1 MSKTHLGLPAEQAEG
16 GTRTSDAQTR
26 EAMRNA
32 PAMTF
37 EFGIFDSFDQGDSTP
52 GQVIANRL
60 DFAVEA
66 EKAGIAHYHVT
77 EHHGTPLSVCPSPN
91 LFLAALS
98 QRTTRMR
105 IGALVH
111 VLPMYDPLRLAE
123 EIAVLDQLTG
133 GRLDVGVGSGVSPY
147 ELSYFGID
155 AGQARARY
163 AETLKAVT
171 QALTTGRMRHAGTLL
186 RDYDVELSV
195 GPVQRPHPPLW
206 YASSNT
212 ATAEWAAAN
221 GVNFVGRWND
231 GGFIPAA
238 SAYWDATNTT
248 TTTARIGTAAH
259 VYIGRTD
266 AEAVERFRKAND
278 VFARQLLK
286 LWHDNGNHNADHLY
300 DTDRTMANGNALVG
314 SAETVAA
321 RLAAQVSQAPVNYF
335 EATLAFGDLTPG
347 EATAN
352 LTAFAET
359 VMPAV
364 RAAFRARVAGDG
376 DPGR

>member
-1 MSKTHLGLPAEQAEG
+1 MTD
-16 GTRTSDAQTR
+16 TSR
-26 EAMRNA
+26 
-32 PAMTF
+32 TF

-66 EKAGIAHYHVT
+66 ERAGIAHYHVT

-98 QRTTRMR
+98 QRTRTMR
-105 IGALVH
+105 IGVLVN
-111 VLPMYDPLRLAE
+111 VLPMHDPLRLAE
-123 EIAVLDQLTG
+123 EIATLDQLTG

-147 ELSYFGID
+147 ELGYFGID

-171 QALTTGRMRHAGTLL
+171 RALATGRMRHSGTLL

-212 ATAEWAAAN
+212 ATAEWAGAN

-231 GGFIPAA
+231 GGFIAA
-238 SAYWDATNTT
+238 ARAYWDAWRSR
-248 TTTARIGTAAH
+248 AGAPAGSEPRIGTAAH

-266 AEAVERFRKAND
+266 DEALERFRKAND

-300 DTDRTMANGNALVG
+300 DTDRTMANGNSLVG

-321 RLAAQVSQAPVNYF
+321 RLIAQVSQAPVNYF
-335 EATLAFGDLTPG
+335 EATLAFGDLTSD

-352 LTAFAET
+352 LTAFAGT

-364 RAAFRARVAGDG
+364 RAAFQARAAEGGPAR
-376 DPGR
+376 

>member
-1 MSKTHLGLPAEQAEG
+1 MTPPAA
-16 GTRTSDAQTR
+16 
-26 EAMRNA
+26 
-32 PAMTF
+32 TF
-37 EFGIFDSFDQGDSTP
+37 EFGIFDSFDQGNSTP

-66 EKAGIAHYHVT
+66 ERAGISHYHVT

-98 QRTTRMR
+98 QRTRAMR

-111 VLPMYDPLRLAE
+111 VLPAYDPLRLAE

-147 ELSYFGID
+147 ELGYFGID
-155 AGQARARY
+155 AAQARARY
-163 AETLKAVT
+163 AETLWVVIR
-171 QALTTGRMRHAGTLL
+171 ALTTGRMRHAGALL

-212 ATAEWAAAN
+212 ATAEWAGAN

-231 GGFIPAA
+231 GGFVPAA
-238 SAYWDATNTT
+238 RAYRDARGLSADARDG
-248 TTTARIGTAAH
+248 AIPRVGTAAH

-266 AEAVERFRKAND
+266 DEAVERFRKAND

-300 DTDRTMANGNALVG
+300 DTDRTMANGNSLVG
-314 SAETVAA
+314 SAQTVAA
-321 RLAAQVSQAPVNYF
+321 RLVEQVGQAPVNYF

-352 LTAFAET
+352 LNAFAET

-364 RAAFRARVAGDG
+364 RAAFTARA
-376 DPGR
+376 

>member
-1 MSKTHLGLPAEQAEG
+1 
-16 GTRTSDAQTR
+16 
-26 EAMRNA
+26 
-32 PAMTF
+32 MTF
-37 EFGIFDSFDQGDSTP
+37 EFGIFDSFDRGDSTP

-60 DFAVEA
+60 AFAVEA
-66 EKAGIAHYHVT
+66 ERAGFAHYHVT

-98 QRTTRMR
+98 QRTTTMR

-111 VLPMYDPLRLAE
+111 VLPMYEPLRLAE

-147 ELSYFGID
+147 ELAYFGVD
-155 AGQARARY
+155 VAQTRARY
-163 AETLKAVT
+163 AETLQAVT
-171 QALTTGRMRHAGTLL
+171 QALATGRMRHTGTLL

-195 GPVQRPHPPLW
+195 GPVQQPHPPLW

-212 ATAEWAAAN
+212 ATAEWAGAN

-231 GGFIPAA
+231 GGFVPAA
-238 SAYWDATNTT
+238 RAYRDALRQQVPASAAEGAGAG
-248 TTTARIGTAAH
+248 TAPRVGTAAH

-266 AEAVERFRKAND
+266 QEALERFRKAND

-300 DTDRTMANGNALVG
+300 DTDWTMANGNSLVG

-321 RLAAQVSQAPVNYF
+321 MLAAQVSQAPVNYF
-335 EATLAFGDLTPG
+335 EATLAFGDLTAE

-364 RAAFRARVAGDG
+364 REAFRARQAAD
-376 DPGR
+376 